1 VRVPAGC
8 LTTFL
13 TLVLAACAAAQPP
26 PVATPAAEAP
36 AAPLTPATAL
46 ARVLA
51 SPDLDGA
58 PPGADPAAK
67 ATVVIVFASWCT
79 YCRAALAQLGELRG
93 EHAGLRVI
101 GVNAREHEEYD
112 ARGDAAAVR
121 AYVADH
127 APWLRVVPADDALFG
142 ALGRPPRIPTTFVYD
157 GAGALV
163 QTYDRSERPPPAK
176 AELAALLARLGA

>member
-1 VRVPAGC
+1 VRAPAGC
-8 LTTFL
+8 LTTVL
-13 TLVLAACAAAQPP
+13 ALILAACAAPRPPAAPP
-26 PVATPAAEAP
+26 PPAPAP
-36 AAPLTPATAL
+36 AATPATAL
-46 ARVLA
+46 GRVLA
-51 SPDLDGA
+51 APDLDGVA
-58 PPGADPAAK
+58 PGADPAAR

-127 APWLRVVPADDALFG
+127 APWLRVVPADDALFA
-142 ALGRPPRIPTTFVYD
+142 ALGRPPRIPTMFVYD

-163 QTYDRSERPPPAK
+163 QTFDRSERPPPAK

>member
-1 VRVPAGC
+1 VRSPAGS
-8 LTTFL
+8 LTTFFAL
-13 TLVLAACAAAQPP
+13 ILAACAASRPP
-26 PVATPAAEAP
+26 APPAPPASAP
-36 AAPLTPATAL
+36 AATPATAL
-46 ARVLA
+46 DRVLA
-51 SPDLDGA
+51 APDLDGA
-58 PPGADPAAK
+58 APGADPAAR

-127 APWLRVVPADDALFG
+127 APWLRVVPADDALFA
-142 ALGRPPRIPTTFVYD
+142 ALGRPPRIPTMFVYD

-176 AELAALLARLGA
+176 AELTALLARLGA

>member
-1 VRVPAGC
+1 VPG
-8 LTTFL
+8 T
-13 TLVLAACAAAQPP
+13 
-26 PVATPAAEAP
+26 
-36 AAPLTPATAL
+36 
-46 ARVLA
+46 
-51 SPDLDGA
+51 
-58 PPGADPAAK
+58 DPAAR

-79 YCRAALAQLGELRG
+79 YCRGALAQLGELRG
-93 EHAGLRVI
+93 KHPGLRVI

-112 ARGDAAAVR
+112 DRGDAAAVR

-142 ALGRPPRIPTTFVYD
+142 ALGRPPRIPTMFVYD

-176 AELAALLARLGA
+176 AELAALLATLGA